1 MRPVRSSAPSSV
13 PHPSSPYLCS
23 SESAA
28 TGDCGAGRSCS
39 PIWSCSVWGLPCL
52 GHRCP
57 SGALLPGAPTK
68 GPHLFT
74 LTRPGSRLPGRE
86 PGGMFSVALSVSEA
100 YGPGEHPPPTLAVS
114 EHTALRSSDFPL
126 PHPCQPASL
135 PLRTRKPAL
144 RRSSDHPACSRESN
158 HNVLDRRGQTS
169 SARLARL
176 VSHPRFVKGQAEEAF
191 QRN

>member
-1 MRPVRSSAPSSV
+1 AGVKRPTRESPPVAAVSGGRDWELGTGSQRRAAVRPVPSSAPSSV
-13 PHPSSPYLCS
+13 PHPSPRYLCS

-100 YGPGEHPPPTLAVS
+100 YGPREHPPPTLAVS
-114 EHTALRSSDFPL
+114 EHTALRSSD
-126 PHPCQPASL
+126 
-135 PLRTRKPAL
+135 
-144 RRSSDHPACSRESN
+144 
-158 HNVLDRRGQTS
+158 
-169 SARLARL
+169 
-176 VSHPRFVKGQAEEAF
+176 
-191 QRN
+191 